1 MNSSLSNTPE
11 TVKTAFWLRA
21 TASLL
26 LFTLLWPSYAA
37 ATSTLVQSPP
47 FTPIDPPANVML
59 MLDDSGSMSGHTLPM
74 PPDISLTTSTDPR
87 LCNVAVTGYTT
98 VESCGQVKLLKDS
111 SNQYWVQEGNTTPVP
126 LISDNDGT
134 ARRHL
139 SDALI
144 ATWNGRRWG
153 PRGSIWKPVSAEI
166 VNGQRRILFENNGAA
181 YMGTLH
187 YWDTNTW
194 THDSASGL
202 YLLNTNEWKSLELD
216 FWHDRDGDGKFGDAP
231 VEWFNRVAISG
242 YGGDEAGNW
251 AVRSFAVSR
260 NDDWILRS
268 PALNPLWYN
277 PAVWYKP
284 WNNNNKTG
292 ADAFPNALIGGTAN
306 GSVSSRPN
314 NTQLTQRDM
323 RRVPTGATST
333 SLNTTAGIA
342 LVGTG
347 ALGTWDTYPDPSAVA
362 LGRTVTGTLS
372 GTTVRFKYDGM
383 PLEHGATGIPYNSAT
398 AASDAVPLDLF
409 MRPIRTV
416 TSTGQMWR
424 QQNDCTT
431 SATTDS
437 ATKPATK
444 RCYTRRNTCASP
456 TMVTLTTTDSAPN
469 VPAPPPALSCW
480 AQHNCAKTAYTYSDS
495 TLPKPAD
502 LSCWESTCR
511 VSGFSSGT
519 GPAPTTISCPAYRQ
533 TSCSNTSL
541 TTGVNL
547 TPLYCYRNCENN
559 SWLSTA
565 TNPGATID
573 ISCKRRDS
581 NCNSSTSTYFTSTP
595 TNTYCYRSC
604 ESHYN
609 LVNKTGGTTT
619 LTPATGSTAPSL
631 PTCYRRAG
639 SCGDTTIRYSD
650 VTTLASGNGDIWCRR
665 ECTQD
670 PRPWETL
677 TVAPS
682 PSAQC
687 WNRAR
692 TECGSATPL
701 WTTTAPSPLTL
712 VCPDAGSFTATSQ
725 PYSATQYAVESF
737 TRAAPVLLTVTD
749 ATLTRMVTTLA
760 VTTAT
765 TVTPTSSPRTAEL
778 TNFTPSTG
786 TTLEPYLVTVSAGS
800 SVTGPHAERLTPAR
814 YYYWNGNTAGCSDAA
829 CISARK
835 GNPANYVLVQI
846 DRTRPA
852 TGTEHRY
859 VIRDAMTGAEMANS
873 PRNPGTAT
881 AQPGQCANG
890 SWCTWEEEAQNF
902 ANWYAYY
909 RNRMFSSIAVMAE
922 AMSSMQEAKFQNL
935 RIGYGRINYFAGAAN
950 PWNTA
955 STFTTIAD
963 IDGVANPGALI
974 RGVRPFIV
982 GTPARQQFFDWL
994 FSLAWSGATPNR
1006 EAVDSAGRYFTRTD
1020 NKGPWGADP
1029 GTENTAAHIP
1039 CRRNFTLLATDGEW
1053 TNASVGQPLISAT
1066 GPLTGSGS
1074 PTASDSVNGPAMTS
1088 DIDSA
1093 TFTYQPSNYP
1103 QFTGGSSSQDRTLTD
1118 ATVYYWNRD
1127 LRPDL
1132 ANVVK
1137 PITTVGRQNE
1147 AFWQSMSTYIVGF
1160 GLFASMDN
1168 TTTRSAI
1175 AAGTSVTW
1183 PTVEGV
1189 DTDTYNSAN
1198 AANRVNDSFRAAM
1211 ASRGQFYTATTV
1223 ESLSNA
1229 VKSTFEDLTDQS
1241 GSGGGVALPGSVIN
1255 RTDLF
1260 FRPSYFV
1267 GKNTYGKLEAF
1278 KVSDMATLGGGS
1290 ESPQWNASLPATRT
1304 VLTST
1309 AATSATTFVAAN
1321 LTPAQQTQI
1330 GGGDASRAGAVV
1342 SYLSGSTAQE
1352 IANGGTFRNRVSPFG
1367 TFVNSKPLYSK
1378 APDFGYAGLETI
1390 GDSYKTFVNNNKANP
1405 GRTAAVYMGGNAGM
1419 FHAFRADTGVELFS
1433 YVPRGVYENLYA
1445 LTQPG
1450 ASHRYYVDGPV
1461 VQGDAYLGSSWKNII
1476 VGTTGAGG
1484 ASIFALDVTDPTAMT
1499 SGKVLFDVT
1508 KADNPTGWSQYLGH
1522 VLGTGVIG
1530 RIKTSTG
1537 YEWVYMV
1544 GNGVESTSNQAA
1556 LLVISLSNP
1565 GSVTAIPV
1573 GPTWVSTAA
1582 DAEAKRNGMGGINV
1596 VYGPQRSIVAVYGG
1610 DKQGNLWRFNFAE
1623 GIPTQAAGFSDANAA
1638 LFTATDSSNKPQPIT
1653 TAPVLY
1659 PLSGGRMVAV
1669 FGTGKL
1675 YDNDDP
1681 TNTSSQA
1688 LYAVIYDPRS
1698 GLSSI
1703 SKTEL
1708 NTVTVTAGAFD
1719 TAFDD
1724 KRGWVLEL
1732 QAGER
1737 VIANPTIAN
1746 ALISITTYTPGATS
1760 NVCLGGGSS
1769 RLVRINVLSSSGLIE
1784 NLTAATAGSPSLH
1797 FTPRVYN
1804 PTDEAPPRDCNQKG
1818 GCTDADGGGSTSGS
1832 AQCHSTVLGVDRS
1845 TGQNTASC
1853 PQTPVMRVWRPLAR

>member
-1 MNSSLSNTPE
+1 
-11 TVKTAFWLRA
+11 
-21 TASLL
+21 
-26 LFTLLWPSYAA
+26 
-37 ATSTLVQSPP
+37 
-47 FTPIDPPANVML
+47 
-59 MLDDSGSMSGHTLPM
+59 
-74 PPDISLTTSTDPR
+74 
-87 LCNVAVTGYTT
+87 
-98 VESCGQVKLLKDS
+98 
-111 SNQYWVQEGNTTPVP
+111 
-126 LISDNDGT
+126 
-134 ARRHL
+134 
-139 SDALI
+139 
-144 ATWNGRRWG
+144 
-153 PRGSIWKPVSAEI
+153 
-166 VNGQRRILFENNGAA
+166 
-181 YMGTLH
+181 
-187 YWDTNTW
+187 
-194 THDSASGL
+194 
-202 YLLNTNEWKSLELD
+202 
-216 FWHDRDGDGKFGDAP
+216 
-231 VEWFNRVAISG
+231 
-242 YGGDEAGNW
+242 
-251 AVRSFAVSR
+251 
-260 NDDWILRS
+260 
-268 PALNPLWYN
+268 
-277 PAVWYKP
+277 
-284 WNNNNKTG
+284 
-292 ADAFPNALIGGTAN
+292 
-306 GSVSSRPN
+306 
-314 NTQLTQRDM
+314 
-323 RRVPTGATST
+323 
-333 SLNTTAGIA
+333 TTA
-342 LVGTG
+342 
-347 ALGTWDTYPDPSAVA
+347 
-362 LGRTVTGTLS
+362 
-372 GTTVRFKYDGM
+372 DG
-383 PLEHGATGIPYNSAT
+383 G
-398 AASDAVPLDLF
+398 
-409 MRPIRTV
+409 
-416 TSTGQMWR
+416 
-424 QQNDCTT
+424 
-431 SATTDS
+431 
-437 ATKPATK
+437 
-444 RCYTRRNTCASP
+444 
-456 TMVTLTTTDSAPN
+456 
-469 VPAPPPALSCW
+469 
-480 AQHNCAKTAYTYSDS
+480 
-495 TLPKPAD
+495 
-502 LSCWESTCR
+502 
-511 VSGFSSGT
+511 
-519 GPAPTTISCPAYRQ
+519 
-533 TSCSNTSL
+533 
-541 TTGVNL
+541 
-547 TPLYCYRNCENN
+547 
-559 SWLSTA
+559 
-565 TNPGATID
+565 
-573 ISCKRRDS
+573 
-581 NCNSSTSTYFTSTP
+581 
-595 TNTYCYRSC
+595 
-604 ESHYN
+604 
-609 LVNKTGGTTT
+609 
-619 LTPATGSTAPSL
+619 
-631 PTCYRRAG
+631 
-639 SCGDTTIRYSD
+639 
-650 VTTLASGNGDIWCRR
+650 
-665 ECTQD
+665 
-670 PRPWETL
+670 
-677 TVAPS
+677 
-682 PSAQC
+682 
-687 WNRAR
+687 
-692 TECGSATPL
+692 
-701 WTTTAPSPLTL
+701 
-712 VCPDAGSFTATSQ
+712 
-725 PYSATQYAVESF
+725 
-737 TRAAPVLLTVTD
+737 
-749 ATLTRMVTTLA
+749 
-760 VTTAT
+760 
-765 TVTPTSSPRTAEL
+765 
-778 TNFTPSTG
+778 
-786 TTLEPYLVTVSAGS
+786 
-800 SVTGPHAERLTPAR
+800 
-814 YYYWNGNTAGCSDAA
+814 
-829 CISARK
+829 K

-846 DRTRPA
+846 DRTRPTTETYPILDA
-852 TGTEHRY
+852 T
-859 VIRDAMTGAEMANS
+859 TGAAVSS
-873 PRNPGTAT
+873 PR
-881 AQPGQCANG
+881 CAALTY
-890 SWCTWEEEAQNF
+890 CTWQEEAQNF

-909 RNRMFSSIAVMAE
+909 RNRMFSAIAVMAE
-922 AMSSMQEAKFQNL
+922 SMSALQEDKFQNL
-935 RIGYGRINYFAGAAN
+935 RIGYGRINYFAGATN
-950 PWNTA
+950 PWNTT
-955 STFTTIAD
+955 STFTTIDD

-982 GTPARQQFFDWL
+982 NSPDRQEFFDWL

-1006 EAVDSAGRYFTRTD
+1006 EAVDSAGRYCTRPE
-1020 NKGPWGADP
+1020 NKGPWGSVP

-1053 TNASVGQPLISAT
+1053 TNVPAGQPLISAT

-1118 ATVYYWNRD
+1118 VAVYYWNRD
-1127 LRPDL
+1127 LRDGVNALP
-1132 ANVVK
+1132 NVVK

-1189 DTDTYNSAN
+1189 DTSTYNSAN

-1229 VKSTFEDLTDQS
+1229 VKSTFEELTNQS

-1255 RTDLF
+1255 GTDLF

-1267 GKNTYGKLEAF
+1267 GKDTYGKLEAF
-1278 KVSDMATLGGGS
+1278 RVSDMATLGSGT
-1290 ESPQWNASLPATRT
+1290 EPFVWNASLPATRT

-1309 AATSATTFVAAN
+1309 AATSATTFAAAN

-1378 APDFGYAGLETI
+1378 APDFGYAGLQTI
-1390 GDSYKTFVNNNKANP
+1390 GDPYKDFVNNNKED
-1405 GRTAAVYMGGNAGM
+1405 RTAAVYIGGNAGM
-1419 FHAFRADTGVELFS
+1419 FHAFKADTGVELFS

-1461 VQGDAYLGSSWKNII
+1461 VQGDAYLGGSWKNII

-1565 GSVTAIPV
+1565 GTVTAIPV

-1582 DAEAKRNGMGGINV
+1582 DAEATRNGMGSINV

-1681 TNTSSQA
+1681 TNNSSQA

-1703 SKTEL
+1703 SKPEL

-1784 NLTAATAGSPSLH
+1784 NLTAGTAGSPSLH
-1797 FTPRVYN
+1797 FTPREYADPVS
-1804 PTDEAPPRDCNQKG
+1804 APPRACNQKD
-1818 GCTDADGGGSTSGS
+1818 GCTGGSGSTSGS
-1832 AQCHSTVLGVDRS
+1832 AQCHSTVLGVDSS

-1853 PQTPVMRVWRPLAR
+1853 PQTPVL